1 MRGAPSARVA
11 RERRR
16 RENAWLSS
24 TKNASAPIVTAADR
38 RAFGVLSGRRAL
50 DVSDSDD
57 DSPSTR
63 GTRAMLAAE
72 LARLGG
78 TARSPAGRAA
88 SEASELLAE
97 SQRLAKQLASPAAPP
112 KPPSP
117 LSARDIPAGETAE
130 LQTQGVELQTATW
143 SARLETMEA
152 ARVEAEAE
160 AAAWK
165 TATLEAEAKAEAW
178 REASLAAQDAAAA
191 AAEAAAEAVDEEM
204 GAAYSTE
211 TSALQQEADRRD
223 AEIMTLTAEAER
235 LRAEVVRLSAACEA
249 ATALATD
256 ERSARLQMEAAK
268 RNAETEQ
275 QGSEARSRS
284 AAEAAAARIAA
295 LEAEMQR
302 AALRAAARTA
312 ALEAEHAAASREASA
327 NRDAEEGLRAEL
339 SSAREAVARHE
350 EAAARAKIE
359 GQIASEQ
366 QSRSHAALQQE
377 AKECLARCEAEAARA
392 KMEKQRADTLEAEL
406 AACREQSAAEV
417 CAAAKSA
424 REVAMADAQTELRA
438 LSIQVESLTAI
449 CMRLED
455 SSAPAVSGPGPGPGE
470 IASSAVDGALQRRM
484 VGAGARL
491 YREGLG
497 FAAIR
502 TALITEHGDRAWKAA
517 EPELREVTCVSS
529 RQETS
534 HQEPGRAY
542 AQPLTSEPPPA
553 RHVLEWADKSAE
565 LQRQFKGSVAPPQI
579 LDTLKRT
586 QGDPAQSLFCPVFNS
601 FSPSCRDGSNEP
613 HAGII
618 AEKPW

>member
-1 MRGAPSARVA
+1 
-11 RERRR
+11 
-16 RENAWLSS
+16 
-24 TKNASAPIVTAADR
+24 
-38 RAFGVLSGRRAL
+38 
-50 DVSDSDD
+50 
-57 DSPSTR
+57 
-63 GTRAMLAAE
+63 
-72 LARLGG
+72 
-78 TARSPAGRAA
+78 
-88 SEASELLAE
+88 
-97 SQRLAKQLASPAAPP
+97 
-112 KPPSP
+112 
-117 LSARDIPAGETAE
+117 
-130 LQTQGVELQTATW
+130 
-143 SARLETMEA
+143 
-152 ARVEAEAE
+152 
-160 AAAWK
+160 
-165 TATLEAEAKAEAW
+165 
-178 REASLAAQDAAAA
+178 
-191 AAEAAAEAVDEEM
+191 
-204 GAAYSTE
+204 
-211 TSALQQEADRRD
+211 
-223 AEIMTLTAEAER
+223 
-235 LRAEVVRLSAACEA
+235 
-249 ATALATD
+249 
-256 ERSARLQMEAAK
+256 
-268 RNAETEQ
+268 
-275 QGSEARSRS
+275 
-284 AAEAAAARIAA
+284 
-295 LEAEMQR
+295 
-302 AALRAAARTA
+302 
-312 ALEAEHAAASREASA
+312 
-327 NRDAEEGLRAEL
+327 
-339 SSAREAVARHE
+339 
-350 EAAARAKIE
+350 
-359 GQIASEQ
+359 
-366 QSRSHAALQQE
+366 
-377 AKECLARCEAEAARA
+377 
-392 KMEKQRADTLEAEL
+392 
-406 AACREQSAAEV
+406 
-417 CAAAKSA
+417 
-424 REVAMADAQTELRA
+424 MADAQTELRA

>member
-57 DSPSTR
+57 DSPGPR
-63 GTRAMLAAE
+63 TRAMLAAE

-97 SQRLAKQLASPAAPP
+97 SQRLAEQLASPAAPP

-117 LSARDIPAGETAE
+117 LSARDVPAGETAE
-130 LQTQGVELQTATW
+130 LQTQGVELQAATW

-191 AAEAAAEAVDEEM
+191 AAEAAAEAADEEM
-204 GAAYSTE
+204 GAAYSAE

-223 AEIMTLTAEAER
+223 AEMMTLTADAER

-256 ERSARLQMEAAK
+256 ERSARLQLEVAK

-339 SSAREAVARHE
+339 SSAREAVARYE

-377 AKECLARCEAEAARA
+377 ATECLARCEAEAARA

-406 AACREQSAAEV
+406 ATCREQSAAEV
-417 CAAAKSA
+417 RAAAKSA

-455 SSAPAVSGPGPGPGE
+455 SSAPARDLPAVSGPGPGE
-470 IASSAVDGALQRRM
+470 TATSVVDGALQRRM

-502 TALITEHGDRAWKAA
+502 TALIAEHGDRAWKAA

-534 HQEPGRAY
+534 HQEPGRAS
-542 AQPLTSEPPPA
+542 AQPLTLEPPQTS
-553 RHVLEWADKSAE
+553 VLEWADKSAE

-586 QGDPAQSLFCPVFNS
+586 QGDPAQLFFAVLFL
-601 FSPSCRDGSNEP
+601 FFF
-613 HAGII
+613 
-618 AEKPW
+618 